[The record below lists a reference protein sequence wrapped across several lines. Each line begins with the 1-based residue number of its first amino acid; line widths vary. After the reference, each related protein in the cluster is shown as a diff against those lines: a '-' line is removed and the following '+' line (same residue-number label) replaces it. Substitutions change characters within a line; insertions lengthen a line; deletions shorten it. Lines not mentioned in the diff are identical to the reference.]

1 MENKCENCVFCT
13 KKPEHLSFLPND
25 WICGSYQS
33 KWFNYWPPTGVCEN
47 YTQPTGK
54 TVAEVLGERGKQAY
68 EGLKLLLNA
77 MWENNSSEEY
87 IDKFMQEDSA
97 ILYAYEECVDELKK

>member
-1 MENKCENCVFCT
+1 M
-13 KKPEHLSFLPND
+13 
-25 WICGSYQS
+25 
-33 KWFNYWPPTGVCEN
+33 
-47 YTQPTGK
+47 
-54 TVAEVLGERGKQAY
+54 AEVLGERGKQAY

-97 ILYAYEECVDELKK
+97 ILYAYERCVDEPKK